1 VQIGS
6 PDSVYLKF
14 DLSNAAGRFPGST
27 AVPLDTLEV
36 LLTTDCGK
44 TYKSVY
50 KKWGEDLT
58 TVDKNFPPVF
68 PTTDTVGFVPNSL
81 VQWRT
86 ELVDVSRYVLANSKF
101 QFVFR
106 STSNRGNN
114 TFLDKI
120 DISTI
125 TLPARLK
132 QQGYMITPNP
142 FEGSFFI
149 RHLLPPANLKGIQ
162 VMNSIGQV
170 LVARSYNGNA
180 SNYITIDLSRY
191 SNGAYQ
197 VKLIYD
203 NKVITERIIK
213 RK

>member
-1 VQIGS
+1 
-6 PDSVYLKF
+6 
-14 DLSNAAGRFPGST
+14 
-27 AVPLDTLEV
+27 LDTLEI

-44 TYKSVY
+44 TFKSVY

-58 TVDKNFPPVF
+58 TVDKNFPPTF
-68 PTTDTVGFVPNSL
+68 PATDTVGFVPTSSL
-81 VQWRT
+81 QWRT
-86 ELVDVSRYVLANSKF
+86 ELVDVSRFVTANSKF

-106 STSNRGNN
+106 SRSNRGNN

-149 RHLLPPANLKGIQ
+149 RHLLPPANLQGIQ
-162 VMNSIGQV
+162 VMNSVGQV
-170 LVARSYNGNA
+170 VAARSFTGNA
-180 SNYITIDLSRY
+180 SNYIVVDLSRY
-191 SNGAYQ
+191 ANGAYV